1 MAKPSHLYLIAL
13 GSNVRTVS
21 DGAPR
26 RVLENAIEVL
36 EDLGLLF
43 HAVAPIIPTEPIGPS
58 QRKFANGAAVIET
71 HREPEELLQLLKAT
85 EQIFGRRSHG
95 QRWRARVL
103 DLDIVLWEG
112 SIWESRSLI
121 IPHPEFRIRDF
132 VLRPASAIAGDWR
145 DPITNLSLAQLYA
158 RLTKP
163 RPVPR

>member
-21 DGAPR
+21 DGAPSQ
-26 RVLENAIEVL
+26 VLESALEVL

-43 HAVAPIIPTEPIGPS
+43 HAVAPIITTPPVGPS
-58 QRKFANGAAVIET
+58 QRKFANSAAVIET
-71 HREPEELLQLLKAT
+71 FREPEALLALLKAT
-85 EQIFGRRSHG
+85 EQIFGRKSLG

-103 DLDIVLWEG
+103 DLDIVLWDRG
-112 SIWESRSLI
+112 VWDSESLA

-132 VLRPASAIAGDWR
+132 VLQPASVIAGDWR

-163 RPVPR
+163 RPIPR